1 MCLTDSMNDGD
12 TLAANDL
19 VTKQYE
25 NLPYPPVTQKELLEE
40 EEWYEDDKET
50 LRWTAPSHTLQKS
63 NHYLH
68 KGNENF
74 Q

>member
-1 MCLTDSMNDGD
+1 MADRMENGD
-12 TLAANDL
+12 TLAENDL

-25 NLPYPPVTQKELLEE
+25 KLPYPPVTKNELLRE
-40 EEWYEDDKET
+40 EEWYKKDKET
-50 LRWTAPSHTLQKS
+50 LIITAKISTLPKS

>member
-1 MCLTDSMNDGD
+1 MANGD
-12 TLAANDL
+12 TLAENDL
-19 VTKQYE
+19 VKKQYE
-25 NLPYPPVTQKELLEE
+25 TLPYPPVTKNKLLRE
-40 EEWYEDDKET
+40 EEWYKKDKEGPFPTAKSIT
-50 LRWTAPSHTLQKS
+50 LPKS

>member
-1 MCLTDSMNDGD
+1 MANGD
-12 TLAANDL
+12 TIAENDL

-25 NLPYPPVTQKELLEE
+25 NLPYPPVTKINLLRE
-40 EEWYEDDKET
+40 EEWYKNNKEAPILTVKSNT
-50 LRWTAPSHTLQKS
+50 LPKS

-68 KGNENF
+68 KGNEDF

>member
-1 MCLTDSMNDGD
+1 MENGD
-12 TLAANDL
+12 TSTFNDL

-25 NLPYPPVTQKELLEE
+25 NLPYPGFSRLEISKEEKH
-40 EEWYEDDKET
+40 YKKNIET
-50 LRWTAPSHTLQKS
+50 PFAISFAHTLEKH

-68 KGNENF
+68 RGDESF

>member
-1 MCLTDSMNDGD
+1 MDENDR
-12 TLAANDL
+12 

-25 NLPYPPVTQKELLEE
+25 NLPYPPVTKKELLVEAE
-40 EEWYEDDKET
+40 RYKDDQET
-50 LRWTAPSHTLQKS
+50 LMWTAKSHTLQKS

>member
-1 MCLTDSMNDGD
+1 MENGD
-12 TLAANDL
+12 TLAETDL

-25 NLPYPPVTQKELLEE
+25 NLPYPLVTKNELLLEE
-40 EEWYEDDKET
+40 EWYKNDKET
-50 LRWTAPSHTLQKS
+50 LRITSKSNTLPKS